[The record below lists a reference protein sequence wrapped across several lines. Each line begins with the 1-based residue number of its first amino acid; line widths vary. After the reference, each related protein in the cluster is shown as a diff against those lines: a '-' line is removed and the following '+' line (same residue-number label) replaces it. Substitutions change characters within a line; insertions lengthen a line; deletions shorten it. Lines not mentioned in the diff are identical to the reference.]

1 MQILRFKM
9 SDLFLRKEQNLHF
22 FLFPGTLR
30 NTQDT
35 SSIHSGAALN
45 RLLIFWPT
53 DLLEDIEYQLL
64 QKVGANLPLLCTTNQ
79 N

>member
-1 MQILRFKM
+1 MQILRLKVFYV
-9 SDLFLRKEQNLHF
+9 FLSKEQNLRF
-22 FLFPGTLR
+22 FLFPGTLT
-30 NTQDT
+30 NIQDT
-35 SSIHSGAALN
+35 CSIPPGAALS